1 MQITIT
7 QTLAIFVLSL
17 SLARSSK
24 AFLDLVE
31 RLKASSTNSYLLR
44 IAYLLCGGIA
54 VLPDFF
60 CSAKAVDFVVLL
72 AKV

>member
-1 MQITIT
+1 MHITTTQIFA
-7 QTLAIFVLSL
+7 LFVLSL

-24 AFLDLVE
+24 SLLALIE
-31 RLKASSTNSYLLR
+31 RLKESGSNSRGSRTAYFMIFW
-44 IAYLLCGGIA
+44 IAL
-54 VLPDFF
+54 LPDFF